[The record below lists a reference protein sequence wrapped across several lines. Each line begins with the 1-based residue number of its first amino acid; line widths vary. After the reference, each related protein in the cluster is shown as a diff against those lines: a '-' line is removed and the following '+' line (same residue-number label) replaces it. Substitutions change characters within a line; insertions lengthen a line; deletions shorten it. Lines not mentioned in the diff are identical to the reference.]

1 MGRGSSPRLRGA
13 LPRWSRRRRRV
24 RLIPASAGSTV
35 GPIPAGGLRWA
46 HPRVCGEHTT
56 PHPCIGPMSGSSPR
70 LRGAPPMSRESIR
83 TLRLIPASAGS
94 TAPRTFPTMRTQA
107 HPRVCGEHGPC
118 TARGMSDAGSSPRL
132 RGARDLRP
140 SLRVPVRLIPASAG
154 STTPP
159 HTPGRCRGAHP
170 RVCGEHCSCS
180 RCGHESSGSSPRL
193 RGALTHPPGV
203 HHRQGLI
210 PASAGSTAAWVHI
223 QGQDQAHPRVCGEHP
238 SSLVKSTESFGSSPR
253 LRGAR

>member
-107 HPRVCGEHGPC
+107 HPRVCGEHD
-118 TARGMSDAGSSPRL
+118 TAPHTRPMPWGSSPRL
-132 RGARDLRP
+132 RGALFLFAMWSREF
-140 SLRVPVRLIPASAG
+140 RLIPASAG
-154 STTPP
+154 STDTSTRCPP
-159 HTPGRCRGAHP
+159 PAGAHP
-170 RVCGEHCSCS
+170 RVCGEHRSMGTHS
-180 RCGHESSGSSPRL
+180 RPRPGSSPRL
-193 RGALTHPPGV
+193 RGAPIFLSQV
-203 HHRQGLI
+203 NREFRLI
-210 PASAGSTAAWVHI
+210 PASAGST
-223 QGQDQAHPRVCGEHP
+223 
-238 SSLVKSTESFGSSPR
+238 LM
-253 LRGAR
+253 